1 MTMPRLTCFLAAALA
16 LSSGVALAQ
25 SAPAGDALR
34 GKTIYV
40 ADGCYQCHG
49 YQGQG
54 SNAGSRLAPNP
65 TPYAA
70 FAHQLRNPR
79 ARMPAYS
86 PAVMS
91 DRDLADIYAFLMTV
105 PKARSVAEIPLL
117 ARARRPEP
125 LQTAAP

>member
-1 MTMPRLTCFLAAALA
+1 MRRLNCFLAVALA
-16 LSSGVALAQ
+16 VSSGIAFAQ

-34 GKTIYV
+34 GKKIFV
-40 ADGCYQCHG
+40 SDGCYQCHG

-65 TPYAA
+65 TPFAA

-86 PAVMS
+86 PVVMS
-91 DRDLADIYAFLMTV
+91 DRDLADIYAFLMTI
-105 PKARSVAEIPLL
+105 PKAKTVAEIPLL
-117 ARARRPEP
+117 ARARRAKP
-125 LQTAAP
+125 